1 MKAVRG
7 DREIPKCELEGVVKE
22 TVRFLGSTE
31 FKVGDLDFIMEPSAL
46 SSDSSVVPSYWMQA
60 SSNDS
65 PCEIRERMR
74 R

>member
-31 FKVGDLDFIMEPSAL
+31 FKVGDHDFIMEPSAL